1 MKSGLVMCGILLSSR
16 QIEDLEH
23 AIKYLKR
30 RGPDATSVLETH
42 NFTFVHT
49 LLSITGEKTLQP
61 FHNPQESILVLYN
74 GEIYNHREFG
84 NFQSDGECLIPA
96 YLKHG
101 PHFTKFLDGEF
112 AVVLLDMEA
121 NKLIFSTDVFS
132 TKPLWFAR
140 DGHDFALSSYESSLN
155 SIGFERAIQV
165 EANSSYELEL
175 STLAFRT
182 REDVHS
188 FCLNQHKSSYDDW
201 NLAFEASIEKRTSN
215 IRHGLFI
222 GLSSGYDSGAIACAL
237 MNQNVKFSS
246 YSIIGSEKEDTI
258 RKRIELLGHGSILE
272 ISLQQFV
279 QARAYLKQ
287 YSEEYKLGIDNGE
300 SDLIEHLKSK
310 LSNRIRNPST
320 SDVPFIPREVQRV
333 DSIEVDMDLKSENEI
348 LAQIE
353 HLTKVAEYR
362 KNSQLMTDDN
372 GAIGLSIVLKR
383 GVSDGNRIYLSG
395 GGADEIF
402 SDYGFK
408 GVKHYPHSTIGG
420 HFPDD
425 LEEVFPWKNFFGNTQ
440 RAYLA
445 KEEYVSGTFGVEGRY
460 PFLDRMVVQEFLW
473 LRPELKNQNYKSVIH
488 QFLEKNQFPYD
499 LKTKLGFNCGFTSN
513 MGSVGPFSE
522 QGRYRALTSVNDRRL
537 EPHTEVGKAFD
548 ESRIINQDGFSKEV
562 LPVPRT
568 YDVQSYLFNL

>member
-1 MKSGLVMCGILLSSR
+1 MCGILLSSR

-30 RGPDATSVLETH
+30 RGPDSTSVLVKH
-42 NFTFVHT
+42 DFTFVHT
-49 LLSITGEKTLQP
+49 LLSITGQKTLQP
-61 FHNPQESILVLYN
+61 FHDPQKSILALYN
-74 GEIYNHREFG
+74 GEIYNHQEFG

-101 PHFTKFLDGEF
+101 AHFTKYLDGEF
-112 AVVLLDMEA
+112 AVVLLDIEA

-140 DGHDFALSSYESSLN
+140 DGSDFALSSYESSLN
-155 SIGFERAIQV
+155 SLGFERAIQV

-175 STLAFRT
+175 STLAFLT
-182 REDVHS
+182 REDVYS
-188 FCLNQHKSSYDDW
+188 FCLNQYKTSFDDW
-201 NLAFEASIEKRTSN
+201 NLAFEASIQKRTAN
-215 IRHGLFI
+215 LRHGLFI

-237 MNQNVKFSS
+237 MNQKVRFSS
-246 YSIIGSEKEDTI
+246 YSIIGSEKEEII

-272 ISLQQFV
+272 LSLQQFV
-279 QARAYLKQ
+279 DSRAYLKQ

-300 SDLIEHLKSK
+300 SNLIDHLKSK
-310 LSNRIRNPST
+310 LSNLSSSNFQ
-320 SDVPFIPREVQRV
+320 FIPKIIQRY
-333 DSIEVDMDLKSENEI
+333 DSNEDGMGIESKDEIMD
-348 LAQIE
+348 QIE

-372 GAIGLSIVLKR
+372 GAIGLSVVLKN
-383 GVSDGNRIYLSG
+383 GVRDGNRIYLSG

-420 HFPDD
+420 HFPNN
-425 LEEVFPWKNFFGNTQ
+425 LAEVFPWKNFFGNTQ

-473 LRPELKNQNYKSVIH
+473 LRPELKNKNYKSVIH

-499 LKTKLGFNCGFTSN
+499 HEIKLGFNCGFSSN

-522 QGRYRALTSVNDRRL
+522 QGKYRELKSVNDRRL
-537 EPHTEVGKAFD
+537 KPHTEVGKAFD
-548 ESRIINQDGFSKEV
+548 QSRILRQDGSLKKI
-562 LPVPRT
+562 LRTPRT
-568 YDVQSYLFNL
+568 FDVQSYLDDSDSIF